1 MKKTFTIILTL
12 ATSLLAMAQ
21 TTITNNGFENWE
33 NAGNSNAEPTSWNSN
48 KTAGG
53 LPGSGPQTCFK
64 DTSNVFAGTACVRV
78 ETKYYI
84 IAVVNGN
91 VTTGVV
97 KAPSANKSEGY
108 LEASGSD
115 KMAFTGR
122 PDSLVGY
129 YKYTQATSGS
139 GAANEKAKVRAILH
153 TGDYYDPEVPVNSNH
168 SDLSANKIG
177 DALFISPAANQT
189 TWKRFSVPFTYTS
202 SSTPAYIMIN
212 MTSSENQTTTAPGM
226 TGSGSKLWVD
236 DIDVIYNN
244 VTGLKE
250 AQKSSFM
257 VYNYERTIYVDFS
270 QRNDK
275 DAVIN
280 LYDLTGKLVLTQ
292 NIESNKKNIIQLPHT
307 MNSGIYMYQI
317 NGAASQKT
325 GKLIVE

>member
-1 MKKTFTIILTL
+1 MKRTFTLILTL
-12 ATSLLAMAQ
+12 ATSLLAFAQ
-21 TTITNNGFENWE
+21 TTITNNGFENWD
-33 NAGNSNAEPTSWNSN
+33 NTGASNEEPTSWNSN
-48 KTAGG
+48 KTGTG
-53 LPGSGPQTCFK
+53 LASSGPQTCFK
-64 DTSNVFAGTACVRV
+64 ETSNVFAGTACARV

-91 VTTGVV
+91 VTTGQVN
-97 KAPSANKSEGY
+97 APSSNKAEGF
-108 LEASGSD
+108 LAATGSN

-129 YKYTQATSGS
+129 YKYTQATSGT

-153 TGDYYDPEVPVNSNH
+153 TGDYYDPETPVNNNH

-212 MTSSENQTTTAPGM
+212 ITSSENQTTTAPGM
-226 TGSGSKLWVD
+226 SGSGSKLWVD

-275 DAVIN
+275 DAVISIF
-280 LYDLTGKLVLTQ
+280 DLTGKLVLSQ
-292 NIESNKKNIIQLPHT
+292 SIESNKKNAIQLPHFI
-307 MNSGIYMYQI
+307 NSGIYMYQI
-317 NGAASQKT
+317 NGSSSQKN